1 MSVQICNEKLFC
13 LLLPR
18 RLAMVNLLR
27 MARYNNYARNF
38 NIKKI
43 NRTFIINVPD
53 IKSFEKGLR
62 KLTSDKKSN
71 LTVKDQLK
79 YFEYNSIV
87 FSFDF
92 QLLFYCEKLD
102 FQYSLWVRALIRN
115 SVHSEKKWTNFWRV

>member
-13 LLLPR
+13 LLLRR

-43 NRTFIINVPD
+43 NRTFINVPD

-79 YFEYNSIV
+79 YI
-87 FSFDF
+87 DF
-92 QLLFYCEKLD
+92 G
-102 FQYSLWVRALIRN
+102 LII
-115 SVHSEKKWTNFWRV
+115 S